1 MLTPF
6 ISCFDPYNS
15 HVNLY
20 QHLFEWYDNFITVL
34 IILATMYFQAP
45 VLLNRG
51 LLSLALSFLCPGF
64 PARVRSLYGRPSPR
78 SGIECDTK
86 KELPTTSP
94 ALLPFRAA
102 DKDVDNSF
110 KLEVY

>member
-1 MLTPF
+1 M
-6 ISCFDPYNS
+6 
-15 HVNLY
+15 
-20 QHLFEWYDNFITVL
+20 NFI
-34 IILATMYFQAP
+34 FSSP
-45 VLLNRG
+45 VLLKRG
-51 LLSLALSFLCPGF
+51 LFLPSDLFSCPGF
-64 PARVRSLYGRPSPR
+64 PARVRSLYGRPSPW
-78 SGIECDTK
+78 SGIERDTK